1 MYDKKLIYFIFICF
15 LKQILSSVIIVEATN
30 EVITYCDNG
39 FYFLDIKV
47 NYSAP
52 FDKIYNFYITL
63 EDPLQLQFKCFM
75 SNSNNFIKCSLN
87 LNANQYFINRTEVVK
102 MPNIFPTIKGIIWSY
117 DSFVKYIYEKQLV
130 IKYSCKPKDIK
141 SVLNNLHTDQWGF
154 IYKINSIYNNICS
167 YATDVEQN
175 TYVFHMQLEVSDGLL
190 KKELEEINNDKTST
204 GFSEIEFLQD
214 IWVPLLIGDNAS
226 IDTFVKNKDYS
237 FAFCITKTKI
247 TNLNLN
253 TIINEGLLFECHIP
267 IPQEQLM
274 SGIIQ
279 IKPFYDQI
287 YLRIKDSKSNN
298 NDIFS
303 TFIFININ
311 RTIEI
316 IDNKDGK
323 TFLNRRLRKIDEIN
337 NNTEIDNKNDTK
349 NNDDKKNDN
358 NNNIKN
364 KTISNNETKKLT
376 TIDYFLIGDNT
387 KKIYCP
393 DKPIF
398 AIKTKRDILIQSSSE
413 KNYTFILQG
422 KLSFKHQ
429 IQKNI
434 QENNISYFTQQ
445 IPENI
450 TFNLQVT
457 DNLAENE
464 DNQKTIVNCIIPNL
478 AENYKQI
485 THFIY
490 CYGNKI
496 SEESMERNDT
506 DITLNWAIDKNR
518 IHENIVIKWPS
529 VKKKR
534 FKNMY
539 SYTIK
544 AFSLSQ
550 KNNGCFNDGYYF
562 YIYIYDLKYEPNIL
576 FEVKM
581 KNPEFPKAECKIHES
596 SILKCF
602 FPLYKERIIKN
613 TLITLP
619 TNVTYN
625 ITNLQGNRII
635 FIVDEYEY
643 DYEDFH
649 LKVKET
655 CGDYAVVGAL
665 RRAGLSY
672 FMIIMGVV
680 GIGAFIFVILICC
693 ICYIKYKL
701 DHRNRKGQ
709 YFAHIEE
716 DFSGMKG
723 KIVPSEKNKNIL

>member
-1 MYDKKLIYFIFICF
+1 
-15 LKQILSSVIIVEATN
+15 
-30 EVITYCDNG
+30 
-39 FYFLDIKV
+39 
-47 NYSAP
+47 
-52 FDKIYNFYITL
+52 
-63 EDPLQLQFKCFM
+63 
-75 SNSNNFIKCSLN
+75 
-87 LNANQYFINRTEVVK
+87 
-102 MPNIFPTIKGIIWSY
+102 
-117 DSFVKYIYEKQLV
+117 
-130 IKYSCKPKDIK
+130 
-141 SVLNNLHTDQWGF
+141 
-154 IYKINSIYNNICS
+154 
-167 YATDVEQN
+167 
-175 TYVFHMQLEVSDGLL
+175 
-190 KKELEEINNDKTST
+190 
-204 GFSEIEFLQD
+204 
-214 IWVPLLIGDNAS
+214 
-226 IDTFVKNKDYS
+226 
-237 FAFCITKTKI
+237 
-247 TNLNLN
+247 
-253 TIINEGLLFECHIP
+253 
-267 IPQEQLM
+267 M

-287 YLRIKDSKSNN
+287 YLKIKDNKSNDN
-298 NDIFS
+298 EIFS

-337 NNTEIDNKNDTK
+337 NNTEIDIKNDTE
-349 NNDDKKNDN
+349 NNYDKKNDN
-358 NNNIKN
+358 NNNIEN
-364 KTISNNETKKLT
+364 NTNTNNIDNTISNNEIKKLT
-376 TIDYFLIGDNT
+376 TIDYFLIGDNI

-398 AIKTKRDILIQSSSE
+398 TVKNKRDITIQSSSE
-413 KNYTFILQG
+413 KNYTFILRG
-422 KLSFKHQ
+422 TLSFKHQ

-434 QENNISYFTQQ
+434 QENNSQYFIQEK

-464 DNQKTIVNCIIPNL
+464 DNQKAIVNCIIPNIV
-478 AENYKQI
+478 ENYQKK

-490 CYGNKI
+490 CYGDKI

-518 IHENIVIKWPS
+518 IHENIVIKWPT

-576 FEVKM
+576 FEVRM
-581 KNPEFPKAECKIHES
+581 KSPEFPKAECKIHES

-602 FPLYKERIIKN
+602 FPLYKDRITKN
-613 TLITLP
+613 TLISLP

-625 ITNLQGNRII
+625 ITNLKGNRII

-643 DYEDFH
+643 DYDDFH

-680 GIGAFIFVILICC
+680 GIGAFIAVIFICC
-693 ICYIKYKL
+693 ICYVKYKL
-701 DHRNRKGQ
+701 EHRNRKGQ

-723 KIVPSEKNKNIL
+723 KIIPSEKNKNIL